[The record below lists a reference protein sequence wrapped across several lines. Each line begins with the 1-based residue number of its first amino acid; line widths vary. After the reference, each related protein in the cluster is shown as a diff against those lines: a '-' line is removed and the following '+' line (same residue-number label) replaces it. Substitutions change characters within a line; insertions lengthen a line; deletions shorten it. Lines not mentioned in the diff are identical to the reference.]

1 MLDINALV
9 ESYISYLKSD
19 FDISKID
26 NNTYEISTPFLD
38 RHNDNISI
46 YAILHNDT
54 IKLTDG
60 GETISDLQFSG
71 LDINKNKKKRELDI
85 ILNGFSIDYE
95 GDELYTIANKNN
107 FARKQHNIIQ
117 AIISVNDMFVLSQNK
132 VNSFFFDD
140 VISFFDN
147 NDIRNSS
154 NIIMQGKSHL
164 THKID
169 FIISKSKTQNERL
182 IKLINTPNKDNLK
195 ATLFTFNDLEDR
207 VYNTDDIIIFNDN
220 QKIVTDDLL
229 EATKQYNIKSLLWSK
244 KEDFKDY
251 LAA

>member
-1 MLDINALV
+1 
-9 ESYISYLKSD
+9 
-19 FDISKID
+19 
-26 NNTYEISTPFLD
+26 
-38 RHNDNISI
+38 
-46 YAILHNDT
+46 
-54 IKLTDG
+54 
-60 GETISDLQFSG
+60 
-71 LDINKNKKKRELDI
+71 
-85 ILNGFSIDYE
+85 
-95 GDELYTIANKNN
+95 
-107 FARKQHNIIQ
+107 
-117 AIISVNDMFVLSQNK
+117 MFVLSQNK

-147 NDIRNSS
+147 NDIRNAS
-154 NIIMQGKSHL
+154 NIIIQGKSHL

-207 VYNTDDIIIFNDN
+207 VYNTDNIIIFNDN